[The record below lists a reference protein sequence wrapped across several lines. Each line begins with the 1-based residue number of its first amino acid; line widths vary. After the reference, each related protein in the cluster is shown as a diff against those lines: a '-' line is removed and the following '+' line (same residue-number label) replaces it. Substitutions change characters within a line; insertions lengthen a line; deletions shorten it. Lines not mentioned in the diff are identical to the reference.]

1 MPRLLIALLLSTL
14 CLPAVA
20 ATPQISV
27 GPLFDYLE
35 PTHSNL
41 LKRIRNTGDATA
53 YVRVEVTQMHFD
65 AEGQASE
72 TPVDGAALV
81 RNAPGAHGVIASPN
95 RLIIAGNGQ
104 QATRLVYRGA
114 RDEERY
120 YRLRF
125 IPVVPSAEE
134 FSLTEEQARDAGEL
148 NASIRMF
155 TGYGTILFIA
165 PENAHYDTRLQDD
178 RVYNHGNA
186 TVVLDNLRQCER
198 ARPDTCT
205 PGIIVHVRPGRSYA
219 LQLAD
224 GRFLRYDLKEGD
236 SQRGIDSRR

>member
-1 MPRLLIALLLSTL
+1 MPRFLIALLLSTL
-14 CLPAVA
+14 CLPAAA

-81 RNAPGAHGVIASPN
+81 RNAPGAHGVIASPS

-114 RDEERY
+114 RDQER
-120 YRLRF
+120 
-125 IPVVPSAEE
+125 
-134 FSLTEEQARDAGEL
+134 
-148 NASIRMF
+148 
-155 TGYGTILFIA
+155 
-165 PENAHYDTRLQDD
+165 
-178 RVYNHGNA
+178 
-186 TVVLDNLRQCER
+186 
-198 ARPDTCT
+198 
-205 PGIIVHVRPGRSYA
+205 
-219 LQLAD
+219 
-224 GRFLRYDLKEGD
+224 
-236 SQRGIDSRR
+236 